1 MATPH
6 PLYISHGPRL
16 PTQPTQAG
24 RRTERLLAVGEH
36 RLLVLSPKKK
46 LSLAM
51 GIGGS
56 GGATVGGSRLQWR
69 VCFWHELLSCAG
81 SADDP
86 CRLRLCFV
94 PQTARSAALPPLF
107 AARLAGLPSQPV
119 AHDEIWQL
127 LLEVRIGTRLGRGA
141 ARTRSAIAP
150 RSSHLSPSLP

>member
-94 PQTARSAALPPLF
+94 PQTAAVMRETA
-107 AARLAGLPSQPV
+107 
-119 AHDEIWQL
+119 
-127 LLEVRIGTRLGRGA
+127 
-141 ARTRSAIAP
+141 
-150 RSSHLSPSLP
+150 